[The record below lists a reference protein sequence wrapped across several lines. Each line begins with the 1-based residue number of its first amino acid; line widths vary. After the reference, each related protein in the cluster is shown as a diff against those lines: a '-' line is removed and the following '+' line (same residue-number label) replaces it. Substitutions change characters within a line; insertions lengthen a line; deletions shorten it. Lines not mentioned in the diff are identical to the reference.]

1 LGVRT
6 ELDGLKIDPC
16 IPGEWSSYKIKRRFR
31 NAMYDITVMNP
42 EGVQY
47 GVREIRIDGEKY
59 ESNILPVYADGR
71 IHRIEVVMGRK

>member
-1 LGVRT
+1 
-6 ELDGLKIDPC
+6 
-16 IPGEWSSYKIKRRFR
+16 
-31 NAMYDITVMNP
+31 MYDITVMNP

-59 ESNILPVYADGR
+59 KSNILPVYADGR